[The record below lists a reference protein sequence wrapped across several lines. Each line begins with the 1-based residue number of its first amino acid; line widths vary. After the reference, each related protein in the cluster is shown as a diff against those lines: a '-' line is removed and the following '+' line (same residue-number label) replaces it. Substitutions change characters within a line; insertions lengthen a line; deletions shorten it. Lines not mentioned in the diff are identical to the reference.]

1 MKLKHKF
8 NIYILKASLKILL
21 IISLFIISFTSVS
34 AKVEG
39 VPEDVYKW
47 YPKYVTFLPEEHLDS
62 VLQFSYTDIVPVKF
76 NINDDEF
83 NPSSELQE
91 IVKVIN
97 NVLHDERVNL
107 AYIWIGGSA
116 SPDGPSDKNNLL
128 AEKRGKALADYIK
141 SHTDVPHDKIK
152 VENLGE
158 CWYSIMLALS
168 TSDLD
173 NKDELIDKLDA
184 ESDIDKKEFILKRHN
199 NGYTWDEIKT
209 EILPLARNARMVIV
223 CSAEDI
229 KEPEPEPVVEEP
241 KVEPQ
246 PEPKPEPIVIPMP
259 EIETRFLAVKTNLL
273 FGAATIAN
281 IGFETEL
288 GRKWSIDIPFY
299 YSPYNI
305 SSDRKLRV
313 MAIQPELRRWLT
325 KAGEGHFFG
334 IHGHLA
340 GFNVAINDNGRYQ
353 DPDSPLWGFGL
364 GYGYALN
371 FGASKNWGLEF
382 NIGIGF
388 ANYKYDAYYN
398 RPNGQK
404 FDSGSGWWWGPTRA
418 GITLTYKWWIPRK
431 VKIKEVKL

>member
-1 MKLKHKF
+1 M
-8 NIYILKASLKILL
+8 NTITKILSIILLL
-21 IISLFIISFTSVS
+21 IVYINPTFARVS
-34 AKVEG
+34 E
-39 VPEDVYKW
+39 VPDEAYKW

-62 VLQFSYTDIVPVKF
+62 VLEFSYTDIVPVKF
-76 NINDDEF
+76 NVNEYEF
-83 NPSSELQE
+83 NSSAELQE
-91 IVKVIN
+91 IVSVIN
-97 NVLHDERVNL
+97 NVLNDDRVNL

-116 SPDGPSDKNNLL
+116 SPDGPQNKNILL
-128 AEKRGKALADYIK
+128 AEKRGNALADYIK
-141 SHTDVPHDKIK
+141 SHTNVPHDKIK

-158 CWYSIMLALS
+158 CWYSIMLAL
-168 TSDLD
+168 TASDLE
-173 NKDELIDKLDA
+173 NKDELIGQLET
-184 ESDIDKKEFILKRHN
+184 ESDVDKKELILKQHE
-199 NGYTWDEIKT
+199 NGYTWDEIKN

-229 KEPEPEPVVEEP
+229 KVPEPEPIVEEP
-241 KVEPQ
+241 KVEPK
-246 PEPKPEPIVIPMP
+246 PESEPESEPEPIVIPVP

-281 IGFETEL
+281 IGFEAEL

-382 NIGIGF
+382 NIGVGF
-388 ANYKYDAYYN
+388 ANYKYNAYYN

-431 VKIKEVKL
+431 AKVKEVEL